1 MRFEM
6 VGMEN
11 LVPKWLGHGVHDM
24 ADDDRV
30 EPPPIAQLPEPKDTG
45 EIYAELSRARSAL
58 PAGESDAER
67 DARIFGEAAVRT
79 AELHRKIEA
88 QGAQSEILRAEIAEL
103 RKELEAERK
112 QKALYELELAET
124 QNNLQTMA
132 AHVAEY
138 AESFQRILRECDRH
152 GAKRAPKK
160 NGKKNGD
167 NGNDAK

>member
-24 ADDDRV
+24 ADDDT
-30 EPPPIAQLPEPKDTG
+30 PPPLPTIAALPEP
-45 EIYAELSRARSAL
+45 RA
-58 PAGESDAER
+58 PAGETEAER

-88 QGAQSEILRAEIAEL
+88 QGAQSETLRAELAEL

-124 QNNLQTMA
+124 QNNLQAMA

-138 AESFQRILRECDRH
+138 AETFQRILRECDRH

-167 NGNDAK
+167 NGNG